1 MRVGDGDVRKNAKRR
16 EWQRAIVVWCVQQ
29 LKMVLSRTSKTSSA
43 SAPKP
48 GDRILIFKQQWLQL
62 VLSGQKTMECRGA
75 AYKSGKYYLGCGG
88 PT

>member
-1 MRVGDGDVRKNAKRR
+1 MRAKVCEKGREAAVLCSVRAAA
-16 EWQRAIVVWCVQQ
+16 QI
-29 LKMVLSRTSKTSSA
+29 MVLARAA
-43 SAPKP
+43 STHASHPRK
-48 GDRILIFKQQWLQL
+48 GDRILIFKPQWLQL